1 MILEIHLLHALYVVV
16 IDAAPFTMNIPHQ
29 YNTAHAAKVRELCL
43 TGISMSVIYGSAT
56 GANVI
61 YGKNNTGVAFGGGG
75 AVASCVDSDGWT
87 LDKNNAIP
95 ESINNGPAPN
105 VDKPAYGMQVTADED
120 FDGVTLVT
128 FKCRVHRLGSP
139 TGNLEARLYATLGGT
154 LTQTSSSVFDVSTLD
169 TAVNELEYTFTSTTL
184 ATNNV
189 IVLYIVGGSSD
200 TDNCVQWAGVYPP
213 VDREYKVAKLQEGNW
228 TNGDSYTLTFS
239 ICPT

>member
-1 MILEIHLLHALYVVV
+1 MKIHG
-16 IDAAPFTMNIPHQ
+16 
-29 YNTAHAAKVRELCL
+29 TAK
-43 TGISMSVIYGSAT
+43 G
-56 GANVI
+56 GAI
-61 YGKNNTGVAFGGGG
+61 GKKDFGVAFSASG

-95 ESINNGPAPN
+95 ESINNGSG

-128 FKCRVHRLGSP
+128 FKCRVHRLGTPS
-139 TGNLEARLYATLGGT
+139 GNLECRLYATLGGT
-154 LTQTSSSVFDVSTLD
+154 LTQTSSTVVDVTTLD
-169 TAVNELEYTFTSTTL
+169 TSVNELEYTFTSTTL
-184 ATNNV
+184 TTNNV